1 MNSIFDIIRDGFFN
15 PLTRTN
21 KKFNEIMILKLFSI
35 TNELKENNDRSLI
48 EDYLTTFLDEHP
60 YIEFES
66 NVDDEDIKSN
76 NERVK
81 YTLNYLRDSG
91 WIFEEPMGNNIMAIQ
106 FEDYAHKFINTMI
119 EIKEGREVKYDQYL
133 KIMETHIN
141 NHKLG
146 NFSDFEIINT
156 QSDHLINML
165 RSLNSNIQRYYNK
178 AIQNKDK
185 DELSK
190 IVKIFLEYKY
200 EYFDKTYYKYI
211 TEESSKKSFRRIS
224 EEINKLREN
233 NYSLYIT
240 DIIKEFELNNLEAEE
255 LFNKTVDN
263 ILTNI
268 SEIRYL
274 DARID
279 RRNQQYTATTI
290 NKIYYLINRSGDI
303 KGLLNNI
310 IDLTV
315 NHNQEENEYIDLF
328 NVVHYN
334 FDKIS
339 KPRQSVEVVEV
350 YEETTFNE
358 VSDEY
363 IKRQLELHQDN
374 LKYSFESINEFVLDQ
389 LKNKKEITGKDFV
402 LTKEEDF
409 IKLIMVIMYHTV
421 KNVSYNFE
429 SLGETITNNK
439 YEFKNFIIRR
449 KENVE

>member
-1 MNSIFDIIRDGFFN
+1 MNSIFDIVKEGFFN

-106 FEDYAHKFINTMI
+106 FEDYAHKFINIMI

-178 AIQNKDK
+178 AIQNKNK

-190 IVKIFLEYKY
+190 IVKIFFCSFFFFFSFGEGL
-200 EYFDKTYYKYI
+200 I
-211 TEESSKKSFRRIS
+211 KK
-224 EEINKLREN
+224 
-233 NYSLYIT
+233 
-240 DIIKEFELNNLEAEE
+240 
-255 LFNKTVDN
+255 
-263 ILTNI
+263 
-268 SEIRYL
+268 
-274 DARID
+274 
-279 RRNQQYTATTI
+279 
-290 NKIYYLINRSGDI
+290 
-303 KGLLNNI
+303 
-310 IDLTV
+310 
-315 NHNQEENEYIDLF
+315 
-328 NVVHYN
+328 
-334 FDKIS
+334 
-339 KPRQSVEVVEV
+339 
-350 YEETTFNE
+350 
-358 VSDEY
+358 
-363 IKRQLELHQDN
+363 
-374 LKYSFESINEFVLDQ
+374 
-389 LKNKKEITGKDFV
+389 
-402 LTKEEDF
+402 
-409 IKLIMVIMYHTV
+409 
-421 KNVSYNFE
+421 
-429 SLGETITNNK
+429 
-439 YEFKNFIIRR
+439 
-449 KENVE
+449 